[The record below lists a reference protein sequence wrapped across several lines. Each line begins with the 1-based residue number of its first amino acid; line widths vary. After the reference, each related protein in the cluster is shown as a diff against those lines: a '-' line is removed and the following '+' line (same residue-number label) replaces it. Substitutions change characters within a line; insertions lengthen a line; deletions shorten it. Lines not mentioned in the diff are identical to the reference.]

1 MTTAEGTIPTAAAV
15 DKTRETI
22 RTWSLVALTM
32 FLLSLVLWIGFLTVG
47 GIFFTLSDG
56 VALLMAS
63 SMIPVMVGFD
73 RLLRPTMGG
82 LSRTARWAGII
93 GMVVAAAGSIV
104 LLTSDVS
111 HEFIPASGGLGMQ
124 LVGFGLEGV
133 WFVLLGVMASRTDW
147 LSSRLAKACYIAGAG
162 FLMGVP
168 GSVLGPEHPI
178 VALGGV
184 LAFVGFVLWAI
195 WTRRELNAG

>member
-22 RTWSLVALTM
+22 RTWSLIALTM

-147 LSSRLAKACYIAGAG
+147 LSSRLAKACYVAGAG

-195 WTRRELNAG
+195 WTRKDLNAG